1 MEREQAMASDDAAA
15 NTRAAE
21 QRTPG
26 EIVAGGLGLV
36 ARKHFP
42 GATGVTNVTRL
53 TAGAT
58 QEIWRFDLQLP
69 GGDEPLILRRTPGG
83 AIVERNAAS
92 TSIGLDTEAEIL
104 RLVFATGAPV
114 PEVRHILRP
123 DDGLGQG
130 FIMRFVAGETLGGRI
145 VRDPRFA
152 EVRPKLARQCGEI
165 LARIHAISAEN
176 APPLKQAGAV
186 ELIDQLRASY
196 QATDW
201 PRPVF
206 ELAFRWLADHM
217 PPPPSRPRLVHGDFR
232 NGNLIFDETGVVAVL
247 DWELAHIGDP
257 MADLGWICTNCW
269 RFGAV
274 DKPVGGFGQRED
286 LWAGYEA
293 AGGDKVDRTHALF
306 WELFGSLRWGVM
318 CAGMIP
324 AFRAGESV
332 ERGVIARR
340 ASENEVDLMR
350 LLAGQG
356 AA

>member
-1 MEREQAMASDDAAA
+1 LASDDAAQ
-15 NTRAAE
+15 TK
-21 QRTPG
+21 TPG
-26 EIVAGGLGLV
+26 EIVADRLAVV
-36 ARKHFP
+36 ARQHFP
-42 GATGVTNVTRL
+42 GSSGVAKVTRL

-58 QEIWRFDLQLP
+58 QEIWRFELLRAD
-69 GGDEPLILRRTPGG
+69 GDEPLILRRTPGG
-83 AIVERNAAS
+83 AVIERSSTS
-92 TSIGLDTEAEIL
+92 TSIGLETEAEVL
-104 RLVFATGAPV
+104 QLVFSAGAPV
-114 PEVRHILRP
+114 PQVRHVLTP
-123 DDGLGQG
+123 ADGLGQG
-130 FIMRFVAGETLGGRI
+130 FIMAFVPGETLGGRI

-165 LARIHAISAEN
+165 LARIHAIATEH
-176 APPLKQAGAV
+176 APPLKHAGAA
-186 ELIDQLRASY
+186 ELIEQLQASY

-206 ELAFRWLADHM
+206 ELAFRWLGDHM
-217 PPPPSRPRLVHGDFR
+217 PPPPARPRLVHGDFR

-257 MADLGWICTNCW
+257 MADLGWICTNPW

-274 DKPVGGFGQRED
+274 DKPVGGFGQREE
-286 LWAGYEA
+286 LWEGYES
-293 AGGDKVDRTHALF
+293 AGGDRVNRAHALF
-306 WELFGSLRWGVM
+306 WEVFGSLRWGVM

-324 AFRAGESV
+324 TFRAGDSV

-350 LLAGQG
+350 LLAGKG